1 VAGWFTNPESVTLI
15 NKTFAPQ
22 PAATP
27 SPSFALPTYAQQK
40 DLADPQTTQKIL
52 AVLKADEEAH
62 DNRDAAAAAAPFTRD
77 AVFWTPEG
85 FIIGR
90 PAIQKW
96 YTDLYQWWHPKNCIT
111 KVDENAAHLIGTA
124 GNELWATGEW
134 NETGQGKTGEP
145 LPIKGHWACLYVR
158 EGDDWKIRV
167 AARYTHPDSII
178 LINKTFAPQPAATP
192 SPSFA
197 LPTYAQE
204 KDLADPQTTQK
215 LLALSRVAAE
225 KALID
230 HDAEWVTAG
239 FTRDAVFSYAGGTH
253 HRSASHSEMVYKPV
267 AVVAPQNSIIK
278 VDGNAF
284 HWIGTAGNAL
294 WATGEYSETGQSET
308 SDGKLVPEK
317 PIPQKT
323 HWFVI
328 YVREGEDWN
337 IQVDA

>member
-1 VAGWFTNPESVTLI
+1 MKACFPLVL
-15 NKTFAPQ
+15 
-22 PAATP
+22 
-27 SPSFALPTYAQQK
+27 
-40 DLADPQTTQKIL
+40 LAI
-52 AVLKADEEAH
+52 
-62 DNRDAAAAAAPFTRD
+62 
-77 AVFWTPEG
+77 
-85 FIIGR
+85 
-90 PAIQKW
+90 
-96 YTDLYQWWHPKNCIT
+96 
-111 KVDENAAHLIGTA
+111 
-124 GNELWATGEW
+124 
-134 NETGQGKTGEP
+134 
-145 LPIKGHWACLYVR
+145 
-158 EGDDWKIRV
+158 
-167 AARYTHPDSII
+167 
-178 LINKTFAPQPAATP
+178 
-192 SPSFA
+192 SFA

-294 WATGEYSETGQSET
+294 WATGEYSETIP
-308 SDGKLVPEK
+308 GKTGEP
-317 PIPQKT
+317 PIPV
-323 HWFVI
+323 HSYNFWLL
-328 YVREGEDWN
+328 VREGEDWN